1 MWWVI
6 SLIVLVLL
14 LIAAAVVTFFLMVA
28 LNGFPSLPDAFVII
42 YFAFTCGLIP
52 TLSVLAGLLAKRIS
66 EGEPERLLPAGIL
79 TTIVS
84 LVIVPI
90 LLCGLT
96 FGLLL
101 AFGMI

>member
-6 SLIVLVLL
+6 SLIALVLL
-14 LIAAAVVTFFLMVA
+14 LIAAMAVTFFLIVA
-28 LNGFPSLPDAFVII
+28 LNGFPYLPDAIAII
-42 YFAFTCGLIP
+42 YLAFACGLVP
-52 TLSVLAGLLAKRIS
+52 TLSVLAGLLAKWIS
-66 EGEPERLLPAGIL
+66 AGKPERLLPAGIL

-84 LVIVPI
+84 LVTVPI